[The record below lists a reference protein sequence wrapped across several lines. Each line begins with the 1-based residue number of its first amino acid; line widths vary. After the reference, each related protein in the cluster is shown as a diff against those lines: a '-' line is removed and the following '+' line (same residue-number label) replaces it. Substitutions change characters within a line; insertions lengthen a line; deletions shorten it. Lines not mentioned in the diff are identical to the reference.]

1 MTPLSKLILA
11 CQLRPIRM
19 HRQEARM
26 RLGQGCEAKGG
37 LRLSQFAADCLPVG
51 PLSRGSVWH
60 RSGEAA

>member
-1 MTPLSKLILA
+1 MTPLSKLILP
-11 CQLRPIRM
+11 CQMRPIRM

-37 LRLSQFAADCLPVG
+37 LHLSQLAANSLPVG
-51 PLSRGSVWH
+51 PLFRGSVWH

>member
-1 MTPLSKLILA
+1 MTIPSKLILA
-11 CQLRPIRM
+11 CQMRPIRM

-37 LRLSQFAADCLPVG
+37 LHLSQLTADCLPVG

-60 RSGEAA
+60 RPGEAA